1 MIQRVATL
9 YRSSVGKKILM
20 AVTGIILF
28 GFIVLHVIGNLKVL
42 LGPTELTEY
51 ARFLRTVGYPA
62 VPNKTIL
69 WAVRLVLLFSVCVH
83 VTAALQTWAQSR
95 AARLHG
101 YGRNEDL
108 SFSWASRTMRW
119 GGVIILVFVV
129 YHLLHFTTGT
139 LHPDF
144 VEGDVYHNFDV
155 AFRNPIVLLVYV
167 IAQAALGLH
176 LYHGLWSATQTLG
189 ANHPKYNRLRRPA
202 ALTIALAIFLGFVV
216 PPVLVFAGV
225 LA

>member
-1 MIQRVATL
+1 MMQRVASL

-28 GFIVLHVIGNLKVL
+28 GFIVLHVVGNLKVL
-42 LGPTELTEY
+42 LGPAELNDY
-51 ARFLRTVGYPA
+51 AHFLRTVGYPA
-62 VPNKTIL
+62 VPNQTIL
-69 WAVRLVLLFSVCVH
+69 WAVRLVLLFSVAVH
-83 VTAALQTWAQSR
+83 ITAALQTWAQSR
-95 AARLHG
+95 RARAVG
-101 YGRNEDL
+101 YGKNDDL

-119 GGVIILVFVV
+119 GGLAILVFIV

-144 VEGDVYHNFDV
+144 VEGDVYHNFVV
-155 AFRNPIVLLVYV
+155 AFRNPLILLVYL

-202 ALTIALAIFLGFVV
+202 AMGIALAIFLGFVI
-216 PPVLVFAGV
+216 PPVLVLAGV
-225 LA
+225 IS